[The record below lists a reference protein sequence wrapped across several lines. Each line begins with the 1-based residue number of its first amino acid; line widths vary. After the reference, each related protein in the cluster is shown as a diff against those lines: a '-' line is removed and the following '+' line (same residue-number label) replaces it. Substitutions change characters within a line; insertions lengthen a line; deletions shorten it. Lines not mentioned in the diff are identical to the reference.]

1 MIKRYLLAA
10 FAVVAFQGMAN
21 AQCTPS
27 SVYADSTFGVWP
39 DTVAN
44 LPCAFADEVIGYNAV
59 IDLKTLTDTVVSV
72 VVLGSPLNIT
82 AYIEAFRVNSVTGLP
97 AGFAYIPNQTTWTNG
112 GTAPNYTAVQGCMS
126 ILATQ
131 SAIQAII
138 SSNPNGVDFPLNV
151 IVDAKVNS
159 TDNSFADFVLGG
171 KWLSEVSGVPGVQAI
186 PVSGYVIKVRPSS
199 ASGCAPL
206 ATVELNTTAFDVQ
219 GNYPNPFSGTTE
231 IQYTSASRREVSF
244 EVRNMVGKQIINR
257 TIKAERGQN
266 SITVNADQLVAGIY
280 FYTISD
286 GKKAVTRK
294 MIVSAN

>member
-27 SVYADSTFGVWP
+27 TVYQDSTFGVWP
-39 DTVAN
+39 DTVTN
-44 LPCAFADEVIGYNAV
+44 LPCAFADDVAGYNAV
-59 IDLKTLTDTVVSV
+59 IDLKTLTDTSVSV
-72 VVLGSPLNIT
+72 VVGGSPLNIT
-82 AYIEAFRVNSVTGLP
+82 AYIEAFRVNSVSGLP
-97 AGFAYIPNQTTWTNG
+97 AGFAYIPNQTTWTNEG
-112 GTAPNYTAVQGCMS
+112 SAPNYTAVQGCMS

-138 SSNPNGVDFPLNV
+138 ASNPNGADFPLNV

-159 TDNSFADFVLGG
+159 TDNVLANFVLGD
-171 KWLSEVSGVPGVQAI
+171 KWLSEVTTVPGVQAI
-186 PVSGYVIKVRPSS
+186 PVNGYVIKVRPSS

-206 ATVELNTTAFDVQ
+206 ATVELSTTAFEVL